1 MVTQI
6 IIAKTIGRSISITT
20 VPILPKDCMVDVAG
34 RWGEGYYSYPGR
46 SDLKWS
52 EVSRSHIRW
61 LMLVK
66 G

>member
-1 MVTQI
+1 
-6 IIAKTIGRSISITT
+6 
-20 VPILPKDCMVDVAG
+20 MVDVAG

-52 EVSRSHIRW
+52 EGSFGHIGW
-61 LMLVK
+61 QTPVK